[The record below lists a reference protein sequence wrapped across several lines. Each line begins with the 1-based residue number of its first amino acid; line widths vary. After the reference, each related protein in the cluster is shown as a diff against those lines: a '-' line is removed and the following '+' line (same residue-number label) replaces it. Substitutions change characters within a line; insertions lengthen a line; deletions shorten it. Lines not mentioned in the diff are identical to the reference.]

1 MYLATLFY
9 AQKYIGRAGRS
20 DGITTASGMLARM
33 IDEICVEATG
43 HTCRNPPGMFLID
56 RGCSNLK
63 FHLAEN
69 RPSLSFFLSF
79 FLCIR
84 RFFSSPCCVAHEH
97 VGHTHN
103 VPRQAT
109 SAFPRRDGWEVP
121 SGTIH
126 APSKDTRLAR
136 LSFI

>member
-1 MYLATLFY
+1 MR
-9 AQKYIGRAGRS
+9 KNIGRAGRS
-20 DGITTASGMLARM
+20 DGITTASGVLARM

-63 FHLAEN
+63 FHPAEN

-79 FLCIR
+79 SVFDV
-84 RFFSSPCCVAHEH
+84 FSSPCCVAHEH
-97 VGHTHN
+97 VGYTHN

-126 APSKDTRLAR
+126 APPKDTRLAR